1 MTSNIGAHIIQ
12 ENLEELTS
20 KNQKE
25 VHQKTKGMV
34 FEILKQTMRP
44 EFLNRIDETIMFNP
58 LNKEDIKKIVQIH
71 LEKVSQMLSE
81 KDIKIKTTK
90 YALSYLAEKGYEPQ
104 YGARPIKRVIQKEI
118 LNGLS
123 RKLISGEIKNGD
135 HVLIDSFEKSIVF
148 RKEKL

>member
-1 MTSNIGAHIIQ
+1 
-12 ENLEELTS
+12 
-20 KNQKE
+20 
-25 VHQKTKGMV
+25 
-34 FEILKQTMRP
+34 
-44 EFLNRIDETIMFNP
+44 
-58 LNKEDIKKIVQIH
+58 
-71 LEKVSQMLSE
+71 MLSE

-90 YALSYLAEKGYEPQ
+90 YALSYLSEKGYEPQ